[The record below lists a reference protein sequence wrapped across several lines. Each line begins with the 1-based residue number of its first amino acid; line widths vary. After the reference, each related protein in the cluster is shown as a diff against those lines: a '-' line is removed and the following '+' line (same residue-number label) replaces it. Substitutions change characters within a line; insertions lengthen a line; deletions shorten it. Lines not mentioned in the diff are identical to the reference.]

1 MWDKARLSLELA
13 ESKLRTLHSQLK
25 LQDKEELTLKR
36 LKAEGG
42 DKVLYISYLF
52 NLSVRRSSVGS
63 ASACYKACPS
73 SILGSA
79 LREPFS
85 HRTD

>member
-1 MWDKARLSLELA
+1 VWDKARLSLELA

-42 DKVLYISYLF
+42 DKVLCINSL
-52 NLSVRRSSVGS
+52 
-63 ASACYKACPS
+63 
-73 SILGSA
+73 
-79 LREPFS
+79 
-85 HRTD
+85 

>member
-1 MWDKARLSLELA
+1 MGFYIPGKTVEYKRFYSVWDKARLSLELA

-42 DKVLYISYLF
+42 DKVL
-52 NLSVRRSSVGS
+52 SSVMDPDPDLIRIQSGQ
-63 ASACYKACPS
+63 
-73 SILGSA
+73 
-79 LREPFS
+79 
-85 HRTD
+85 

>member
-1 MWDKARLSLELA
+1 LYLVWDKARLSLKLA

-42 DKVLYISYLF
+42 DKVRYST
-52 NLSVRRSSVGS
+52 SVIYSSVSDPDWIRIQSGQWRAEMTHKS
-63 ASACYKACPS
+63 RKN
-73 SILGSA
+73 
-79 LREPFS
+79 
-85 HRTD
+85 